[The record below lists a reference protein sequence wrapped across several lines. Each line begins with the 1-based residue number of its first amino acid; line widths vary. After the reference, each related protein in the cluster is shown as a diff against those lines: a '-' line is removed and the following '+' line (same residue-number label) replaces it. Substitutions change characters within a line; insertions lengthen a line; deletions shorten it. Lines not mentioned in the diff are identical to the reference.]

1 MKKMIIYILFYVL
14 IVEILCIIDC
24 SLSGRIIEFY
34 CFIGVFGFL
43 IIVIVVFI
51 ICIFLKR

>member
-1 MKKMIIYILFYVL
+1 MKRLIIYILFYVL
-14 IVEILCIIDC
+14 FVEILCIIDC

-51 ICIFLKR
+51 ICIILKR